1 MQKEMSFMDAAV
13 SILQKDKKP
22 FDLYQ
27 LFDRIALDLNIEE
40 DQKQNL
46 VTKFYTDL
54 TTSAKFVY
62 VGDNKWNLKANEK
75 IELWEKDGSFYK
87 EYTVVELP
95 DEYKQELYPPVK
107 KQKPVAKPVVK
118 VEEPVEVVEIVQ
130 EVVVEKPVIKVEEP
144 VVIPAAVKPVVT
156 EGEETD
162 EYEEVFEEYEDF
174 DEEKYNEY
182 MDTYEDQYED

>member
-1 MQKEMSFMDAAV
+1 VQKEISFMDAAV
-13 SILQKDKKP
+13 SILQKEKKP
-22 FDLYQ
+22 FDLYD
-27 LFDRIALDLNIEE
+27 LFDRIAADLSVEE
-40 DQKQNL
+40 DQKVEL
-46 VTKFYTDL
+46 VTNFYTDL

-95 DEYKQELYPPVK
+95 DEYKTDLFPPVK
-107 KQKPVAKPVVK
+107 KQKPVSKPVV
-118 VEEPVEVVEIVQ
+118 VAEVDEVVAQEVPVVE
-130 EVVVEKPVIKVEEP
+130 EVVVEKVVETVVEP
-144 VVIPAAVKPVVT
+144 VVAKPVAAVA
-156 EGEETD
+156 EDSD
-162 EYEEVFEEYEDF
+162 EYEEVFEEYDEF